1 MTCRDSASQMV
12 FREEKNR
19 GYSIRRSF
27 THAYHGFSYVFRTQ
41 ANFRIHLAIAA
52 IVLLCG
58 LGLGLSGLELA
69 VVALTAAL
77 VIFAEMINTVVETVV
92 DLITLNHDPRAKVAK
107 DVSAGAVLLSAVGS
121 IFVGI
126 LVFGPHLLR
135 RLG

>member
-1 MTCRDSASQMV
+1 M
-12 FREEKNR
+12 
-19 GYSIRRSF
+19 
-27 THAYHGFSYVFRTQ
+27 FRTQ